1 MRTFSSFIET
11 LRSNHEQ
18 PSVFPSRKQVE
29 QFLNGF
35 FSLLFPDDDSR
46 LNIDPELA
54 LNAVLA
60 DFTGC
65 VSNAT
70 IPQNGSINTVLTHLR
85 ERIPELYEQLLDDAH
100 AIEQGDPAAVSRE
113 EVVHLYPGF
122 LAIAHYRLAHIL
134 ARQGVRIIPRMI
146 TEIAHSKTGIDIHPN
161 ARIGNA
167 FFIDHGTGVV
177 IGETT
182 EIGHNVKIYQGVTL
196 GALSVQKELA
206 ATKRHPSIG
215 NEVVIYAGAT
225 ILGGE
230 TVIGEG
236 AVIGGNAWITQSIP
250 PQSLV
255 VNTAEVI
262 IKNRLKHVNTH

>member
-1 MRTFSSFIET
+1 MNSFSTFIET
-11 LRSNHEQ
+11 LRKNHEQ
-18 PSVFPSRKQVE
+18 PSGFPSRRQVE

-35 FSLLFPDDDSR
+35 FTLLFPDDDAR

-54 LNAVLA
+54 LHAVLA
-60 DFTGC
+60 DFTVC
-65 VSNAT
+65 VSTAAL
-70 IPQNGSINTVLTHLR
+70 PQDGSINTVLTHLR
-85 ERIPELYEQLLDDAH
+85 EQIPVVYAQLLEDAE
-100 AIEQGDPAAVSRE
+100 AIEKGDPAAVSRE

-122 LAIAHYRLAHIL
+122 LAIAHYRLAHFL
-134 ARQGVRIIPRMI
+134 ANEGVRIIPRMI

-161 ARIGNA
+161 ARIGKA

-182 EIGHNVKIYQGVTL
+182 EIGDNVKIYQGVTL

-206 ATKRHPSIG
+206 ATKRHPTIED
-215 NEVVIYAGAT
+215 NVVIYAGAT

-230 TVIGEG
+230 TRIGEH
-236 AVIGGNAWITQSIP
+236 AVIGGNSWITQSIP
-250 PQSLV
+250 ANALV

-262 IKNRLKHVNTH
+262 IKNRTPHVHTH

>member
-1 MRTFSSFIET
+1 MKPFETFIET
-11 LRSNHEQ
+11 LRESHEQ
-18 PSVFPSRKQVE
+18 PSGFPSRKQVE

-46 LNIDPELA
+46 LKIDPELA

-60 DFTGC
+60 DFTVC
-65 VSNAT
+65 VSDAA

-85 ERIPELYEQLLDDAH
+85 EQIPLLYNQLLEDAE

-134 ARQGVRIIPRMI
+134 AQQGVRIIPRMI

-161 ARIGNA
+161 ARIGKA

-182 EIGHNVKIYQGVTL
+182 EIGDNVKIYQGVTL

-206 ATKRHPSIG
+206 ATKRHPTIG
-215 NEVVIYAGAT
+215 DGVVIYAGAT
-225 ILGGE
+225 ILGGA

-250 PQSLV
+250 AQSLV
-255 VNTAEVI
+255 LNTAEVV
-262 IKNRLKHVNTH
+262 IKNRLEHVNTH